1 MKKLFRTMLCAALA
15 TAALCVSAFAADTV
29 PAKQGDF
36 YVEVNGEYVTF
47 TDAVPKIKND
57 RSCLPFVAVFEQL
70 GFAEKDMTWDGGTST
85 VTATKGDTTI
95 SLTIGKKQIAL
106 TKAGKTTVI
115 DTDVAPYI
123 EPSLSRTYVPFGL
136 VADALGY
143 KVGWDAKQGTVIIDD
158 VDAILAA
165 NKETYT
171 LMDKYMEYGRTFTEK
186 NQQVKGSYS
195 AYILTTSEME
205 SSHGADKVTYSTNMF
220 IDGTYAMTMAGSS
233 QLQFTTD
240 MTMDVET
247 KWDGKD
253 PGSANDNS
261 EIGMELRGDMEKGTL
276 YLQSPELASMM
287 GQPGMANAWFKL
299 DMKGMFDSTSA
310 QTGMSYTELMQTVMT
325 AQGKSFSQ
333 LLPEMLKSAALT
345 DASATTKDTLALL
358 NALCADSAFKKS
370 GSDYVSTLDM
380 GGEGKLTM
388 TLYTSGG
395 KVNGYAMRMEV
406 NDSGTRLYLSANM
419 ADKELTVDLSLTSEE
434 ETGAMQM
441 QLRMDGIYSAAS
453 EKPATEPASGAV
465 IVDLAEL
472 LGSLLQE

>member
-171 LMDKYMEYGRTFTEK
+171 LMDKYMEYSRTFTEK

-205 SSHGADKVTYSTNMF
+205 SSHGADKVTYSTNMV

-261 EIGMELRGDMEKGTL
+261 EIGMELRGDLEKGTL

-299 DMKGMFDSTSA
+299 DMKSMMAQAGVNYTDLIRASLSA
-310 QTGMSYTELMQTVMT
+310 KDQT
-325 AQGKSFSQ
+325 FSQ
-333 LLPEMLKSAALT
+333 QLPEVLRSLT
-345 DASATTKDTLALL
+345 LNDASMTTRDTLAVL
-358 NALCADSAFKKS
+358 NALCADSAFQKS
-370 GSDYVSTLDM
+370 GSTYNSTLYLGEM
-380 GGEGKLTM
+380 GKVELS
-388 TLYTSGG
+388 LYTKSG
-395 KVNGYAMRMEV
+395 KVTGYGLRMEV
-406 NDSGTRLYLSANM
+406 NDSGTSLHLSANM

-441 QLRMDGIYSAAS
+441 NMTMDGIYSAAS

>member
-1 MKKLFRTMLCAALA
+1 M
-15 TAALCVSAFAADTV
+15 
-29 PAKQGDF
+29 
-36 YVEVNGEYVTF
+36 
-47 TDAVPKIKND
+47 
-57 RSCLPFVAVFEQL
+57 
-70 GFAEKDMTWDGGTST
+70 
-85 VTATKGDTTI
+85 
-95 SLTIGKKQIAL
+95 
-106 TKAGKTTVI
+106 
-115 DTDVAPYI
+115 
-123 EPSLSRTYVPFGL
+123 
-136 VADALGY
+136 
-143 KVGWDAKQGTVIIDD
+143 GWDAKQGTVIIDD

-171 LMDKYMEYGRTFTEK
+171 LMDKYMEYSRTFTEK
-186 NQQVKGSYS
+186 DQQVKGSYS

-205 SSHGADKVTYSTNMF
+205 SSHGADKVTYSTNMV

-240 MTMDVET
+240 MTMNVET

-261 EIGMELRGDMEKGTL
+261 EIGMELRGDLEKGTL

-299 DMKGMFDSTSA
+299 DMKGMFDSMSA

-345 DASATTKDTLALL
+345 DASATTKDTLAVL

-395 KVNGYAMRMEV
+395 KVNGYAMTMTVEADGVKAAVNAEV
-406 NDSGTRLYLSANM
+406 KNSKMTAKLAVGIAMD
-419 ADKELTVDLSLTSEE
+419 DLT
-434 ETGAMQM
+434 MQM
-441 QLRMDGIYSAAS
+441 NMTMDGAYAATNS
-453 EKPATEPASGAV
+453 KPATEPPAGATV
-465 IVDLAEL
+465 VDMVSPI
-472 LGSLLQE
+472 GG

>member
-1 MKKLFRTMLCAALA
+1 MKKLFRTMLCAAVA
-15 TAALCVSAFAADTV
+15 AAALCVSAFAADAA

-36 YVEVNGEYVTF
+36 YVEVNGQYVTF
-47 TDAVPKIKND
+47 TDAVPKIKDD

-70 GFAEKDMTWDGGTST
+70 GFAEKDMTWDGQTST

-95 SLTIGKKQIAL
+95 SLTIGQKQITL
-106 TKAGKTTVI
+106 IQAGKTTVI

-123 EPSLSRTYVPFGL
+123 EPSLSRTYIPFGL
-136 VADALGY
+136 VADALNY
-143 KVGWDAKQGTVIIDD
+143 NVGWDAKQGTVIIDD

-186 NQQVKGSYS
+186 NQQVKGSY
-195 AYILTTSEME
+195 
-205 SSHGADKVTYSTNMF
+205 GADVAMDMVTEDGKASTRFKM
-220 IDGTYAMTMAGSS
+220 DGTYQMIMAGST
-233 QLQFTTD
+233 QMQFSTRMNMDAKVTADGQDAGAALGD
-240 MTMDVET
+240 MVPMTL
-247 KWDGKD
+247 
-253 PGSANDNS
+253 N
-261 EIGMELRGDMEKGTL
+261 MELRGDLEKGTF

-299 DMKGMFDSTSA
+299 DMKSMFDSMSA

-333 LLPEMLKSAALT
+333 LLPEMLKSATLT

-395 KVNGYAMRMEV
+395 KVNGYAMTMTVEADGVKAAVNAEV
-406 NDSGTRLYLSANM
+406 KNSKMTAKLAFGIAMD
-419 ADKELTVDLSLTSEE
+419 DLT
-434 ETGAMQM
+434 MQM
-441 QLRMDGIYSAAS
+441 NMTMDGSYAATS
-453 EKPATEPASGAV
+453 SKPATEPPAGAT
-465 IVDLAEL
+465 IVDMVSPI
-472 LGSLLQE
+472 GG

>member
-1 MKKLFRTMLCAALA
+1 MKKLFRTMLCAAVA
-15 TAALCVSAFAADTV
+15 AAALCVSAFAADAA

-47 TDAVPKIKND
+47 TDAVPKIKDD

-70 GFAEKDMTWDGGTST
+70 GFAEKDMTWDGQTST

-95 SLTIGKKQIAL
+95 SLTIGQKQITL
-106 TKAGKTTVI
+106 IQAGKTTVI

-123 EPSLSRTYVPFGL
+123 EPSLSRTYIPFGL
-136 VADALGY
+136 VADALNY
-143 KVGWDAKQGTVIIDD
+143 NVGWDAKQGTVIIDD

-186 NQQVKGSYS
+186 NQQVKGSY
-195 AYILTTSEME
+195 
-205 SSHGADKVTYSTNMF
+205 GADVAMDMVTEDGKASTRFKM
-220 IDGTYAMTMAGSS
+220 DGTYQMIMAGST
-233 QLQFTTD
+233 QMQFSTRMNMDAKVTADGQDAGAALGD
-240 MTMDVET
+240 MFPMTL
-247 KWDGKD
+247 
-253 PGSANDNS
+253 N
-261 EIGMELRGDMEKGTL
+261 MELRGDLEKGTF

-299 DMKGMFDSTSA
+299 DMKGMFDSMSA

-345 DASATTKDTLALL
+345 DASATTKDTLAVL

-395 KVNGYAMRMEV
+395 KVNGYAMTMTVEADGVKAAVNAEV
-406 NDSGTRLYLSANM
+406 KNSKMTA
-419 ADKELTVDLSLTSEE
+419 ELAFGIAMDDLT
-434 ETGAMQM
+434 MQM
-441 QLRMDGIYSAAS
+441 NMTMDGSYAATS
-453 EKPATEPASGAV
+453 SKPATEPPAGAT
-465 IVDLAEL
+465 IVDMVSPI
-472 LGSLLQE
+472 GG

>member
-1 MKKLFRTMLCAALA
+1 MKKLFRTMLCAAVA
-15 TAALCVSAFAADTV
+15 AAALCVSAFAADAA

-47 TDAVPKIKND
+47 TDAVPKIKDD

-70 GFAEKDMTWDGGTST
+70 GFAQKDMTWDGQTST

-95 SLTIGKKQIAL
+95 SLTIGQKQITL
-106 TKAGKTTVI
+106 IQAGKTTVI

-123 EPSLSRTYVPFGL
+123 EPSLSRTYIPFGL
-136 VADALGY
+136 VADTLGY
-143 KVGWDAKQGTVIIDD
+143 NVGWDAKQGTVIIDD

-171 LMDKYMEYGRTFTEK
+171 LMDKYMEYSRTFTEK
-186 NQQVKGSYS
+186 NQQVKGSY
-195 AYILTTSEME
+195 
-205 SSHGADKVTYSTNMF
+205 GADVAMDMVTEDGKASTGFKME
-220 IDGTYAMTMAGSS
+220 GTYQMIMAGST
-233 QLQFTTD
+233 QMQFSTRMNMDAKVTADGQDAGAALGD
-240 MTMDVET
+240 MFPMTL
-247 KWDGKD
+247 
-253 PGSANDNS
+253 N
-261 EIGMELRGDMEKGTL
+261 MELRGDLEKGTL

-299 DMKGMFDSTSA
+299 DMKGMFDSTAA

-345 DASATTKDTLALL
+345 DASATTKDTLAVL

-395 KVNGYAMRMEV
+395 KVNGYAMTMTVEADGVKAMVNAEV
-406 NDSGTRLYLSANM
+406 KNSKMTAKLAFGIAMD
-419 ADKELTVDLSLTSEE
+419 DLT
-434 ETGAMQM
+434 MQM
-441 QLRMDGIYSAAS
+441 NMTMDGSYAATS
-453 EKPATEPASGAV
+453 SKPATEPPAGAT
-465 IVDLAEL
+465 IVDMVSPI
-472 LGSLLQE
+472 GG

>member
-1 MKKLFRTMLCAALA
+1 MKKLFRTMLCAAVA
-15 TAALCVSAFAADTV
+15 AAALCVSAFAADAA

-36 YVEVNGEYVTF
+36 YVEVNGQYVTF
-47 TDAVPKIKND
+47 TDAVPKIKDD

-70 GFAEKDMTWDGGTST
+70 GFAEKDMTWDGQTST

-95 SLTIGKKQIAL
+95 SLTIGQKQITL
-106 TKAGKTTVI
+106 IQAGKTTVI

-123 EPSLSRTYVPFGL
+123 EPSLSRTYIPFGL
-136 VADALGY
+136 VADALNY
-143 KVGWDAKQGTVIIDD
+143 NVGWDAKQGTVIIDD

-186 NQQVKGSYS
+186 NQQVKGSY
-195 AYILTTSEME
+195 
-205 SSHGADKVTYSTNMF
+205 GADVAMDMVTEDGKASTRFKM
-220 IDGTYAMTMAGSS
+220 DGTYQMIMAGST
-233 QLQFTTD
+233 QMQFSTRMNMDAKVTADGQDAGAALGD
-240 MTMDVET
+240 MFPMTL
-247 KWDGKD
+247 
-253 PGSANDNS
+253 N
-261 EIGMELRGDMEKGTL
+261 MELRGDLEKGTF
-276 YLQSPELASMM
+276 YLQSPELASMI

-299 DMKGMFDSTSA
+299 DMKGMFDSMSA

-345 DASATTKDTLALL
+345 DASATTKDTLAVL

-395 KVNGYAMRMEV
+395 KVNGYAMTMTVEADGVKAAVNVEV
-406 NDSGTRLYLSANM
+406 KNSKMTA
-419 ADKELTVDLSLTSEE
+419 ELAFGIAMDDLT
-434 ETGAMQM
+434 MQM
-441 QLRMDGIYSAAS
+441 NMTMDGAYAATS
-453 EKPATEPASGAV
+453 SKPATEPPAGAT
-465 IVDLAEL
+465 IVDMVSPI
-472 LGSLLQE
+472 GG

>member
-1 MKKLFRTMLCAALA
+1 MKKLFRTMLCAAVA
-15 TAALCVSAFAADTV
+15 AAALCVSAFAADAV

-36 YVEVNGEYVTF
+36 YVEVNGQYVTF
-47 TDAVPKIKND
+47 TDAVPKIKDD

-70 GFAEKDMTWDGGTST
+70 GFAQKDMTWDGQTST

-95 SLTIGKKQIAL
+95 SLTIGQKQITL
-106 TKAGKTTVI
+106 IQAGKTTVI

-123 EPSLSRTYVPFGL
+123 EPSLSRTYIPFGL
-136 VADALGY
+136 VADTLGY

-171 LMDKYMEYGRTFTEK
+171 LMDKYMEYSRTFTEK
-186 NQQVKGSYS
+186 NQQVKGSY
-195 AYILTTSEME
+195 
-205 SSHGADKVTYSTNMF
+205 GADVAMDMVTEDGKASTGFKM
-220 IDGTYAMTMAGSS
+220 DGTYQMIMAGSA
-233 QLQFTTD
+233 QMQFSTQMNMDAKVTADGQDAGAALGD
-240 MTMDVET
+240 MFPMTL
-247 KWDGKD
+247 
-253 PGSANDNS
+253 N
-261 EIGMELRGDMEKGTL
+261 MELRGDLEKGTL
-276 YLQSPELASMM
+276 YLQSPELASMI

-299 DMKGMFDSTSA
+299 DMKSMFDSMSA

-345 DASATTKDTLALL
+345 DASATTKDTLAVL

-370 GSDYVSTLDM
+370 GSDYVSSLDM

-395 KVNGYAMRMEV
+395 KVNGYAMTMTVEADGVKAAVNAEV
-406 NDSGTRLYLSANM
+406 KNSKMTAKLAFGIAMD
-419 ADKELTVDLSLTSEE
+419 DLT
-434 ETGAMQM
+434 MQM
-441 QLRMDGIYSAAS
+441 NMTMDGTYAATNS
-453 EKPATEPASGAV
+453 KPATEPPAGATV
-465 IVDLAEL
+465 VDMVSPI
-472 LGSLLQE
+472 GG

>member
-186 NQQVKGSYS
+186 DQQVKGSY
-195 AYILTTSEME
+195 
-205 SSHGADKVTYSTNMF
+205 GADVAMDMVTEDGKASTGFKM
-220 IDGTYAMTMAGSS
+220 DGTYQMTMAGST
-233 QLQFTTD
+233 QMQFSTRMNMDAKVTADGQDAGAALGD
-240 MTMDVET
+240 MFPMTL
-247 KWDGKD
+247 
-253 PGSANDNS
+253 N
-261 EIGMELRGDMEKGTL
+261 MELRGDLEKGTL

-299 DMKGMFDSTSA
+299 DMKSMMAQAGVNYTDLIRASLSA
-310 QTGMSYTELMQTVMT
+310 KDQ
-325 AQGKSFSQ
+325 AFSQ
-333 LLPEMLKSAALT
+333 QLPEVLRSLTLT
-345 DASATTKDTLALL
+345 DASMTTKDTLAVL
-358 NALCADSAFKKS
+358 NALCADSAFQKS
-370 GSDYVSTLDM
+370 GSTYNSTLYLGEM
-380 GGEGKLTM
+380 GKVELS
-388 TLYTSGG
+388 LYTKSG
-395 KVNGYAMRMEV
+395 KVTGYGLRMEV
-406 NDSGTRLYLSANM
+406 NDSGTQLYLSANM

-472 LGSLLQE
+472 LGSLPQE

>member
-1 MKKLFRTMLCAALA
+1 MKKLFRTMLCAAVA
-15 TAALCVSAFAADTV
+15 AAALCVSAFAADAA

-47 TDAVPKIKND
+47 TDAVPKIKDD

-70 GFAEKDMTWDGGTST
+70 GFAQKDMTWDGQTST

-95 SLTIGKKQIAL
+95 SLTIGQKQITL
-106 TKAGKTTVI
+106 IQAGKTTVI

-123 EPSLSRTYVPFGL
+123 EPSLSRTYIPFGL
-136 VADALGY
+136 VADALNY
-143 KVGWDAKQGTVIIDD
+143 NVGWDAKQGTVIIDD

-186 NQQVKGSYS
+186 NQQVKGSY
-195 AYILTTSEME
+195 
-205 SSHGADKVTYSTNMF
+205 GADVAMDMVTEDGKASTRFKM
-220 IDGTYAMTMAGSS
+220 DGTYQMIMAGST
-233 QLQFTTD
+233 QMQFSTRMNMDAKVTADGQDAGAALGD
-240 MTMDVET
+240 MFPMTL
-247 KWDGKD
+247 
-253 PGSANDNS
+253 N
-261 EIGMELRGDMEKGTL
+261 MELRGDLEKGTF

-299 DMKGMFDSTSA
+299 DMKGMFDSMSA

-345 DASATTKDTLALL
+345 DASATTKDTLAVL

-395 KVNGYAMRMEV
+395 KVNGYAMTMTVEADGVKAAVNAEV
-406 NDSGTRLYLSANM
+406 KNSKMTA
-419 ADKELTVDLSLTSEE
+419 ELAFGIAMDDLT
-434 ETGAMQM
+434 MQM
-441 QLRMDGIYSAAS
+441 NMTMDGSYAATS
-453 EKPATEPASGAV
+453 SKPATEPPAGAT
-465 IVDLAEL
+465 IVDMVSPI
-472 LGSLLQE
+472 GG